1 MTTLIGK
8 TFAKKING
16 TVVLRTITGEWYQ
29 ASDEEK
35 SYRYYNVSVTQV
47 FKNGETYKYTSDY
60 LSADIFD
67 RQVKV
72 DVWKEIN

>member
-8 TFAKKING
+8 TFAKKVNG
-16 TVVLRTITGEWYQ
+16 TIVLRTITGEWYQ

-35 SYRYYNVSVTQV
+35 PYRYYNVSVTQV
-47 FKNGETYKYTSDY
+47 FKNGQTYKNTYDY
-60 LSADIFD
+60 LYADSFD
-67 RQVKV
+67 RQVKA

>member
-8 TFAKKING
+8 TFAKKVND

-47 FKNGETYKYTSDY
+47 FKNGQTYKNTSDY
-60 LSADIFD
+60 LYADIFD
-67 RQVKV
+67 RQVKA